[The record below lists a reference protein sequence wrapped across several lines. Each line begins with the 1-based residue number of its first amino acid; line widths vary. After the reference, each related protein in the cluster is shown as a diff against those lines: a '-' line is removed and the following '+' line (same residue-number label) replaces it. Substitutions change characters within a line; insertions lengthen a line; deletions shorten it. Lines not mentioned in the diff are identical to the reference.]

1 MAGLATDDVLRIGA
15 ATPTAEL
22 RFVRCMP
29 SYDGVAFSHQ
39 VPLATDGS
47 FELPPI
53 ARVAQIQF
61 FIEHVGYPPQ
71 LSFEFVP
78 DHDGDNALR
87 VLFTP

>member
-1 MAGLATDDVLRIGA
+1 LPIA
-15 ATPTAEL
+15 A
-22 RFVRCMP
+22 
-29 SYDGVAFSHQ
+29 
-39 VPLATDGS
+39 DGS

-61 FIEHVGYPPQ
+61 FIEHAGHPPQ
-71 LSFEFVP
+71 LPFEFVP